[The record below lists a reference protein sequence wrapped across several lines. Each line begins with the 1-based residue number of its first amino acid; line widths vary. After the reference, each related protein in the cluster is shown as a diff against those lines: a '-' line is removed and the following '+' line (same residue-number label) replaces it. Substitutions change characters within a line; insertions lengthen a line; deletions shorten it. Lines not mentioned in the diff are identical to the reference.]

1 MLDLNLSEYGG
12 LIINCSATCTLH
24 KGKVEEP
31 AISRKDPTFYKFVE
45 RARENVFIALPCATI
60 LVW

>member
-1 MLDLNLSEYGG
+1 MGG
-12 LIINCSATCTLH
+12 LIINCLATCTLL